1 MSYFRINLYLPI
13 KYFFL
18 SFFISKTNLLP
29 KINKKLE
36 LLTKK
41 KKIILTSQ
49 LRVGFILVLKYLKQ
63 KYPNKKEII
72 INSYNLAEMVNI
84 CKNLGLKIIY
94 PELNKNLFF
103 SQKDFKRK
111 INKNTLAVVSTNIF
125 NTFEDSLQVKKIC
138 NQKKIPLIEDN
149 AIYFG
154 NFKNKHNKK
163 IYAGSF
169 GDYSLISFNIMK
181 NISAMYGGAV
191 ATNDK
196 NFYLFANEI
205 LKKFGNFPYLKYIK
219 QCLIFLILKLFS
231 INIIY
236 KYTFFKFLK
245 KAHLSKN
252 FFILSIVYPSLKF
265 KKQALPKFY
274 SAKINNL
281 SIKMIYLQ
289 LKDSKNFQ
297 KNHSAKKINNLYYQK
312 IFSKEKIDG
321 ILLLKYEDANF
332 QNFNDFPI
340 VVKKK
345 SKLVNFLFLKGIETK
360 TIQYVD
366 CQKIFKSAINEKS
379 KSYED
384 KILCL
389 PNHRLITK
397 KYIEYIVTCLKDF
410 YEKN

>member
-1 MSYFRINLYLPI
+1 MN
-13 KYFFL
+13 
-18 SFFISKTNLLP
+18 
-29 KINKKLE
+29 
-36 LLTKK
+36 
-41 KKIILTSQ
+41 
-49 LRVGFILVLKYLKQ
+49 
-63 KYPNKKEII
+63 
-72 INSYNLAEMVNI
+72 
-84 CKNLGLKIIY
+84 
-94 PELNKNLFF
+94 
-103 SQKDFKRK
+103 RK

-265 KKQALPKFY
+265 KNKH
-274 SAKINNL
+274 
-281 SIKMIYLQ
+281 YL
-289 LKDSKNFQ
+289 NF
-297 KNHSAKKINNLYYQK
+297 
-312 IFSKEKIDG
+312 
-321 ILLLKYEDANF
+321 
-332 QNFNDFPI
+332 
-340 VVKKK
+340 
-345 SKLVNFLFLKGIETK
+345 
-360 TIQYVD
+360 IQ
-366 CQKIFKSAINEKS
+366 Q
-379 KSYED
+379 
-384 KILCL
+384 
-389 PNHRLITK
+389 R
-397 KYIEYIVTCLKDF
+397 
-410 YEKN
+410 